1 MRVTFGLRLDERQ
14 GPAGED
20 SFMAPVVGRKG
31 FLGLLETYLGLSGPE
46 TARAQRVAAY
56 QGFLEQAQ
64 SAAPRFYAKSF
75 AADSVG
81 TAARLLDWR
90 DEWYLAGW
98 DGSALEASPTKLR
111 DLAAVEDLAAGVL
124 AAGEGERL
132 VAVATALR
140 GGAKVP
146 VDGVLL
152 TDDLAL
158 FPAAWK
164 AVLELLPCSLAPDL
178 TPSAAGDLGRMQA
191 AMLAAVTV
199 GKTESAVT
207 LDGDGT
213 LEVLQANSREVAEQ
227 WLSATERSGRVD
239 RLIVCEDGGD
249 ALDASLEATGVVACG
264 FGAASDLRPAL
275 QLLGLA
281 FETCW
286 TPVDVPRLVEF
297 LVHPIGTF
305 TAKARRPLAEAL
317 AAQPGIGGESW
328 HAAKDSLKALDN
340 AEAVLEEVAFWFE
353 GERWDRHAGAPVGAL
368 VQRAYRVNEA
378 LKRLAS
384 ASDVEFLGVGPAL
397 HQCEAVLAGLTE
409 FQRQGV
415 VLLVSRQVEQLVSQ
429 ATPGGATNPY
439 GASQVGC
446 QKSAAVAAVCGTEQ
460 AAEVIWWMPS
470 TPLLPQP
477 HPWSAT
483 ELAGLKEVGVQLRDP
498 AAELAALSRQ
508 WLRPV
513 LAAKERFVLVLP
525 PPRCE
530 EHPIWQLVRQL
541 APTLA
546 VRRLDDD
553 LLAGAKGLASVVTRV
568 PLVTAERYI
577 ELGKAISSR
586 RKEQSFTS
594 LNDFFNNPA
603 LAVLKDVA
611 GLRTATVLE
620 ASEGNQLLG
629 TLAHRVVERLFQQDG
644 VLAWTPAQAA
654 AWFDGVVG
662 PLLQE
667 EGAPLLMPGA
677 SVEAHRFKQIC
688 RRAIGSLLVNL
699 QQAGAVKVETEVEI
713 KGEFEGEPF
722 IAKVDLLVTLA
733 NNRTVI
739 LDLKWSW
746 AKGFRE
752 KLADGRHLQLAL
764 YAELVRQSLGSLPL
778 TVGYFIFQGAELLV
792 AHPGVFEAAEV
803 CTAKNNVA
811 LPELV
816 NSAVA
821 TWAWRREQWAVG
833 QVEWVD
839 KRFGKLTELGGPE
852 GTLPLEE
859 VGRYDREHLAL
870 LGATWEPA

>member
-1 MRVTFGLRLDERQ
+1 
-14 GPAGED
+14 
-20 SFMAPVVGRKG
+20 MAPVVGRQG

-46 TARAQRVAAY
+46 VARAQRVAAY

-64 SAAPRFYAKSF
+64 ATVQRFYSQSF

-81 TAARLLDWR
+81 TAARLLEWR

-98 DGSALEASPTKLR
+98 DGSALERSPVKLR
-111 DLAAVEDLAAGVL
+111 DLAAVEALAAGGV

-132 VAVATALR
+132 AVVATAMR
-140 GGAKVP
+140 AGAKVP
-146 VDGVLL
+146 VDQVMLA
-152 TDDLAL
+152 DDLEL
-158 FPAAWK
+158 YPAAW
-164 AVLELLPCSLAPDL
+164 ATVLELLPCSAPLAPAS
-178 TPSAAGDLGRMQA
+178 SAVGDLGQMQT
-191 AMLAAVTV
+191 AMLAAVAAGKAAGTV
-199 GKTESAVT
+199 PLA
-207 LDGDGT
+207 GDGT
-213 LEVLQANSREVAEQ
+213 LEVLQANSQEVAQ
-227 WLSATERSGRVD
+227 HWLSATVRSEQVD
-239 RLIVCEDGGD
+239 CLIVCEDGGA
-249 ALDASLEATGVVACG
+249 ALDASLEATGVATCG

-281 FETCW
+281 CETCW
-286 TPVDVPRLVEF
+286 TPIDVPRLVEF

-328 HAAKDSLKALDN
+328 RAAKDSLMALDN
-340 AEAVLEEVAFWFE
+340 AEAVLDEVVFWFE
-353 GERWDRHAGAPVGAL
+353 GQRWDRHAGAPVSVLA
-368 VQRAYRVNEA
+368 QRADRVNEA

-384 ASDVEFLGVGPAL
+384 AADAEFLGVGPAL
-397 HQCEAVLAGLTE
+397 HQCEAVLAGLAE

-415 VLLVSRQVEQLVSQ
+415 ALLVSRQVEQLVSQ

-446 QKSAAVAAVCGTEQ
+446 LQSASVAAVCSAEQ
-460 AAEVIWWMPS
+460 ASEVIWWMPS
-470 TPLLPQP
+470 TPVLPRA

-498 AAELAALSRQ
+498 AAEMAALSRQ
-508 WLRPV
+508 WLRPI
-513 LAAKERFVLVLP
+513 LAAKRRFVLVLP
-525 PPRCE
+525 PPGCE
-530 EHPIWQLVRQL
+530 EHPIWQLVHRL
-541 APTLA
+541 APSLT
-546 VRRLDDD
+546 VKRLEGEV
-553 LLAGAKGLASVVTRV
+553 LAGANGLASVVTRV

-577 ELGKAISSR
+577 ELGKPISSR

-594 LNDFFNNPA
+594 LNDLFNNPA

-620 ASEGNQLLG
+620 ASEGSQLLG
-629 TLAHRVVERLFQQDG
+629 TLGHRVVEKLFQQEG
-644 VLAWTPAQAA
+644 ALAWTPAQAG
-654 AWFDGVVG
+654 AWFDEMVG

-688 RRAIGSLLVNL
+688 RRAITSLLLNL
-699 QQAGAVKVETEVEI
+699 QQAGAVKVETEAEI
-713 KGEFEGEPF
+713 KGTFEGEPF

-733 NNRTVI
+733 NKRTVI

-752 KLADGRHLQLAL
+752 KLVEGRHLQLAL
-764 YAELVRQSLGSLPL
+764 YAELVRQTLGSLPV
-778 TVGYFIFQGAELLV
+778 TVGYFVFQGAELLV

-803 CTAKNNVA
+803 CAPESNVT

-816 NSAVA
+816 VGAVA
-821 TWAWRREQWAVG
+821 TWKWRREQWAAG

-839 KRFGKLTELGGPE
+839 KRFGKLVQLGGPV

-859 VGRYDREHLAL
+859 VGRYDGEYLAL
-870 LGATWEPA
+870 MGAGWRAA